1 MEFNPEQLEAINS
14 NEDAILCL
22 AAAGSGKTATLTAR
36 VARLVN
42 DGVDPT
48 SILALTF
55 TNAAALEMRERYSRL
70 AGVSTSS
77 NAMPEFRTFHSFCY
91 NLIIHDKNIREKLG
105 YEKIPQVCDD
115 AEYTKIRKEVV
126 LALSLK
132 LTEDEIKAGH
142 SYNKEKQRQIE
153 LFNKGLRKELR
164 SRNLI
169 TFDMMCYN
177 VGELFVANDETT
189 VYYKNKY
196 KYIACDEF
204 QDTDPRQFKF
214 VSSFS
219 NNTKF
224 FCVGDCLQCQPTG
237 TQVMVQYG
245 HYKNIEDL
253 VVGDTVVSYSPSNG
267 YFRSKSRLRHVSAIE
282 HHFAN
287 DIVTIET
294 TNHSSSYTLEHIT
307 YVKIHFEGNENKR
320 VIYLMHNSN
329 KGWWRIGEC
338 ALFLEK
344 NNSGF
349 GLRHRMQEEK
359 ATEGW
364 ILAITDK
371 GKNDSFYL
379 EQVTA
384 AKYGIPDITWQ
395 TSNVEWVSDGLLD
408 KFYSEIPDI
417 DERAQKC
424 LAAFG
429 KMVEYPFFRSDQL
442 FKHFSKLHMFECNV
456 CNVFPVFMDIVV
468 PCPNEQ
474 SWNAQNGYTPSWH
487 NTYEQVISIKQE
499 EPCEVYSLDIE
510 EDHNYIADGILTHN
524 CIYQFRGTTNE
535 YIKTLAK
542 APNWKLV
549 KLYRNYRSTKQICDF
564 ANKFSKY
571 AKDEYRIP
579 MKSDREGEEV
589 EIITGACASY
599 DSPVDQRHLNLLIKK
614 IQENPRETAVLCR
627 TNKEVRAVCDY
638 LKSANIEY
646 NRSTKETDILSILHS
661 ALDNEYFKEYL
672 TTLLDGSQYADYI
685 RLSYNNKDADL
696 RWFLSKYN
704 HIDKI
709 KKQVNKVVKIRQI
722 VTDASTS
729 TQGKLHDIK
738 KVLKIKESK
747 EFDIEEGVSGRQ
759 LVEAL
764 RDIVLEQEETSVYVG
779 TIHSV
784 KGLEYDTVYVMGVDD
799 KLFQLGD
806 EEMNNLFYVAI
817 TRPMN
822 HLTIFRR

>member
-70 AGVSTSS
+70 AGVSTAS

-105 YEKIPQVCDD
+105 YEKVPQVCDD

-126 LALSLK
+126 LALGLK
-132 LTEDEIKAGH
+132 LTEEELKAGH

-153 LFNKGLRKELR
+153 LFNKGLKKELR

-177 VGELFVANDETT
+177 VGELFVVNDETT

-224 FCVGDCLQCQPTG
+224 FCVGDCLQS
-237 TQVMVQYG
+237 
-245 HYKNIEDL
+245 I
-253 VVGDTVVSYSPSNG
+253 YS
-267 YFRSKSRLRHVSAIE
+267 
-282 HHFAN
+282 
-287 DIVTIET
+287 
-294 TNHSSSYTLEHIT
+294 
-307 YVKIHFEGNENKR
+307 
-320 VIYLMHNSN
+320 
-329 KGWWRIGEC
+329 
-338 ALFLEK
+338 
-344 NNSGF
+344 
-349 GLRHRMQEEK
+349 
-359 ATEGW
+359 
-364 ILAITDK
+364 
-371 GKNDSFYL
+371 
-379 EQVTA
+379 
-384 AKYGIPDITWQ
+384 
-395 TSNVEWVSDGLLD
+395 
-408 KFYSEIPDI
+408 
-417 DERAQKC
+417 
-424 LAAFG
+424 
-429 KMVEYPFFRSDQL
+429 
-442 FKHFSKLHMFECNV
+442 
-456 CNVFPVFMDIVV
+456 
-468 PCPNEQ
+468 
-474 SWNAQNGYTPSWH
+474 
-487 NTYEQVISIKQE
+487 
-499 EPCEVYSLDIE
+499 
-510 EDHNYIADGILTHN
+510 
-524 CIYQFRGTTNE
+524 FRGCTNE

-564 ANKFSKY
+564 ANKFSRY
-571 AKDEYRIP
+571 ARDEYRIP
-579 MKSDREGEEV
+579 MKSDREGDEV

-661 ALDNEYFKEYL
+661 TLDNEYFKEYL
-672 TTLLDGSQYADYI
+672 TTLLDGPQYADYI

-696 RWFLSKYN
+696 RWFLTRFN
-704 HIDKI
+704 NIDKI
-709 KKQVNKVVKIRQI
+709 KKQVNKVVRIRQI